1 MSTPVPL
8 GNANAASIDAW
19 VTDTLTQHLP
29 ALPTLWATT
38 ITPYTGNLLQL
49 LEQEKETQ
57 QQLLTAINH
66 TVEPPHVLMLALQKH
81 TANVCVRIALQ
92 PFSSYQQA
100 QAAKLAMNN
109 LITTVLEYEPLRK
122 TYTVVELSAW
132 NDLRVKI
139 AEAIRQQQMVLPV
152 IKHIKITQE
161 LPAVVIAHRLFQD
174 AEQADQLITQNEF
187 AHPGFCAGTIEY
199 LSTE

>member
-1 MSTPVPL
+1 MSNVPL
-8 GNANAASIDAW
+8 GNASAASIDTW
-19 VTDTLTQHLP
+19 VTEILTEHLP
-29 ALPTLWATT
+29 ELPTLWATD
-38 ITPYTGNLLQL
+38 ITQYTGSLLRL

-57 QQLLTAINH
+57 QQLISAINS

-92 PFSSYQQA
+92 AFSSYQQA
-100 QAAKLAMNN
+100 QAAQQAMND

-132 NDLRVKI
+132 NNLRVKI
-139 AEAIRQQQMVLPV
+139 AEAIRQQQMILPV
-152 IKHIKITQE
+152 IKHIKISQE

>member
-1 MSTPVPL
+1 MSTLL
-8 GNANAASIDAW
+8 GNASAASIDTW
-19 VTDTLTQHLP
+19 VTNTLTEHLP
-29 ALPTLWATT
+29 ALPTLWATD
-38 ITPYTGNLLQL
+38 IKPYTGSLLRL

-57 QQLLTAINH
+57 QQLISAINS

-92 PFSSYQQA
+92 TFSSYQQA
-100 QAAKLAMNN
+100 QAAQLAMND
-109 LITTVLEYEPLRK
+109 LITTVLEYEPLRE
-122 TYTVVELSAW
+122 TYTLVELSAW

-139 AEAIRQQQMVLPV
+139 AEAIRQQQMILPV
-152 IKHIKITQE
+152 IKHVQLSQT

-174 AEQADQLITQNEF
+174 ADKADELIKQNGFE
-187 AHPGFCAGTIEY
+187 HPGFCAGTIEY